1 MDILQNVN
9 WSVPTWD
16 LFILLFFLIGSL
28 LYGLSMGRDR
38 VIVIMV
44 SVYMALAVVG
54 NAPVLRDLNAFKL
67 SVNENFVLQIGF
79 FLGTF
84 VVLFLLISRSGLMHT
99 IGQNASSG
107 GMFQTLVFSILQ
119 VGLFISIALSFMPNE
134 VSQNLTEITRQVFT
148 SYWGK
153 SAWLIGPVA
162 FMAFAPKTHKRNQDS
177 V

>member
-1 MDILQNVN
+1 MDILQNIN

-16 LFILLFFLIGSL
+16 LFILLFFLVGSL

-38 VIVIMV
+38 VIVILV

-54 NAPVLRDLNAFKL
+54 NAPVLRDLNAFQL

-84 VVLFLLISRSGLMHT
+84 LVLFLLISRSGLMHT
-99 IGQNASSG
+99 LGQNASNG
-107 GMFQTLVFSILQ
+107 GMLQTLVFSILQ
-119 VGLFISIALSFMPNE
+119 VGLFISIALSFVPQE
-134 VSQNLTEITRQVFT
+134 VSGNLTEITKQIFT

-162 FMAFAPKTHKRNQDS
+162 FMAMMPKSRKHTGDNG
-177 V
+177 